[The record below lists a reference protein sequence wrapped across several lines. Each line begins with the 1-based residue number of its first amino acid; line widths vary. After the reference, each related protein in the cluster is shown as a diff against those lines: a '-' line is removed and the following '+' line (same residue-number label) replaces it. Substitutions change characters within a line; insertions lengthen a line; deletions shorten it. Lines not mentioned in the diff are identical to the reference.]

1 MKNVFNLLRVD
12 SVPQITIELFSI
24 VKPRFVANE
33 MSANKNRLLTEHKQ
47 LAKLQRKTT
56 PQERGWTVA
65 PVNDNLSTWTGTLY
79 GPASSP
85 YEGGS
90 FTISLDFT
98 TCNYPHRPP
107 TVRFVQVPWHPN
119 VYVNGNICVDFLST
133 QWTPAYRIESILSS
147 LQSLLDDPNCSSP
160 ANPTA
165 SRQWLDNR
173 AAFCAKV
180 KSEMERF
187 GCCTA
192 ASSSSSS
199 SNDDAQAAS
208 TAAPAAPA
216 AQSPTNAAVPR
227 AIVFTS
233 SSSGNDPDADDDF

>member
-1 MKNVFNLLRVD
+1 MRKNRLVVY
-12 SVPQITIELFSI
+12 
-24 VKPRFVANE
+24 E

-65 PVNDNLSTWTGTLY
+65 PVNDNLSSWTGTLY

-90 FTISLDFT
+90 FTISLDFS

-107 TVRFVQVPWHPN
+107 MVRFVQVPWHPN

-173 AAFCAKV
+173 AAFCAMV

-187 GCCTA
+187 GCFTTTSGSTSTSGSSDDAEAASTTATAPA
-192 ASSSSSS
+192 ASSSTS
-199 SNDDAQAAS
+199 AS
-208 TAAPAAPA
+208 ASRP
-216 AQSPTNAAVPR
+216 
-227 AIVFTS
+227 IVFTT